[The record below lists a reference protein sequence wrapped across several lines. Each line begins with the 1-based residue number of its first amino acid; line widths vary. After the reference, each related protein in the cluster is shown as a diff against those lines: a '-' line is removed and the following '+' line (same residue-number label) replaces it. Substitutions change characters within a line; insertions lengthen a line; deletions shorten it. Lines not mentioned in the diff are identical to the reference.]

1 MISQG
6 TAVVLIGCHSDGFR
20 MMNFFW
26 LQLSL
31 KFIDTE
37 QFQRWESSVSYIC
50 LLLPMKVELLIQDAS
65 S

>member
-1 MISQG
+1 
-6 TAVVLIGCHSDGFR
+6 
-20 MMNFFW
+20 
-26 LQLSL
+26 LSL

-50 LLLPMKVELLIQDAS
+50 LLLPMKVEPLIQGAS

>member
-1 MISQG
+1 
-6 TAVVLIGCHSDGFR
+6 
-20 MMNFFW
+20 
-26 LQLSL
+26 LSL

-37 QFQRWESSVSYIC
+37 QFQRWENSVSYIC